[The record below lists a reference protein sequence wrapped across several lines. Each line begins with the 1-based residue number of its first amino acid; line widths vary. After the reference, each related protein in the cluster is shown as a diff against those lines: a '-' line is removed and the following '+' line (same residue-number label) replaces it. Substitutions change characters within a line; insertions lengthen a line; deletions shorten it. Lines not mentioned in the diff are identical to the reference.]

1 MFSTRELQ
9 NVWYGERRPNI
20 LLIILSM
27 LFAAVSA
34 SRRTLYSSGF
44 FSRKKSSVPVIVV
57 GNISVGGAGKTPLVI
72 ALVDALRERGWKPGV
87 VSRGFEGSARGIVRV
102 DENSDPA
109 HVGDEAKLIF
119 ESTRAPTAV
128 SRDRARAAQSLV
140 EAGSVD
146 VIVADDGLQ
155 HYRLARDIDI
165 CVIDGERRF
174 GNGRLLPAGPL
185 RESEQCLPRFDFR
198 VCNGG
203 DARAGEVPMQLR
215 GDVAVALDDP
225 AKSQTLSTFVEGAV
239 HAVAGIGNPRRF
251 FAQLRAA
258 NLNVIEHPFSDHH
271 PFTAGDIEFGDT
283 HPVLMTEKDAVKCR
297 AFARSGLWSVPV
309 RAELPQS
316 FFDSIDAR
324 LRRTLAG

>member
-1 MFSTRELQ
+1 MVFSITDSRATSTFAS
-9 NVWYGERRPNI
+9 
-20 LLIILSM
+20 SM
-27 LFAAVSA
+27 ANGVSA
-34 SRRTLYSSGF
+34 MGACFRRG
-44 FSRKKSSVPVIVV
+44 R
-57 GNISVGGAGKTPLVI
+57 
-72 ALVDALRERGWKPGV
+72 
-87 VSRGFEGSARGIVRV
+87 SAKANNVC
-102 DENSDPA
+102 
-109 HVGDEAKLIF
+109 
-119 ESTRAPTAV
+119 RA
-128 SRDRARAAQSLV
+128 
-140 EAGSVD
+140 
-146 VIVADDGLQ
+146 
-155 HYRLARDIDI
+155 
-165 CVIDGERRF
+165 
-174 GNGRLLPAGPL
+174 
-185 RESEQCLPRFDFR
+185 
-198 VCNGG
+198 
-203 DARAGEVPMQLR
+203 AGEVPMQLR

>member
-1 MFSTRELQ
+1 V
-9 NVWYGERRPNI
+9 N
-20 LLIILSM
+20 
-27 LFAAVSA
+27 
-34 SRRTLYSSGF
+34 
-44 FSRKKSSVPVIVV
+44 
-57 GNISVGGAGKTPLVI
+57 
-72 ALVDALRERGWKPGV
+72 
-87 VSRGFEGSARGIVRV
+87 
-102 DENSDPA
+102 
-109 HVGDEAKLIF
+109 
-119 ESTRAPTAV
+119 
-128 SRDRARAAQSLV
+128 RDRARAAQSLV

-155 HYRLARDIDI
+155 HYRLVRDIDI

-258 NLNVIEHPFSDHH
+258 NLNVIEHPFSDHY
-271 PFTAGDIEFGDT
+271 PLTAGDIEFGDT